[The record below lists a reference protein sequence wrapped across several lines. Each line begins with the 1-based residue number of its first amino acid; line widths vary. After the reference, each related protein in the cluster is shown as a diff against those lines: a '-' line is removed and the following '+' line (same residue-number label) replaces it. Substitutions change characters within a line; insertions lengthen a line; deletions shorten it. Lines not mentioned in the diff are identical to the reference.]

1 MNDDELVQIIFEDR
15 NVAEAI
21 LEDNGNTKHE
31 RILEI
36 GLSTQTFLHLDYKGE
51 EHQEIIHFILDY
63 ESNKDLEL
71 VAADEL
77 EELDDLEYEQIGE
90 QGEISADRA
99 NERRTYT
106 A

>member
-1 MNDDELVQIIFEDR
+1 M
-15 NVAEAI
+15 
-21 LEDNGNTKHE
+21 
-31 RILEI
+31 
-36 GLSTQTFLHLDYKGE
+36 
-51 EHQEIIHFILDY
+51 HQEIIHFILDY

-77 EELDDLEYEQIGE
+77 EELDDSEYEQIRE